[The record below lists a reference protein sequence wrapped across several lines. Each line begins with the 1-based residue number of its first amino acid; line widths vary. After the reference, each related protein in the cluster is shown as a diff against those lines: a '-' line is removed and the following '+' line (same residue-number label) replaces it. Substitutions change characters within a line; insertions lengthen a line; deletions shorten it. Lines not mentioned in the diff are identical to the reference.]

1 MYFLNNGIVIE
12 TALIREVPKICKII
26 TGSRFNFVLVLLG
39 FSAHHEFVC
48 PHRRPLSLRIDKPQ
62 LLLSWP
68 RIACIRFTCLPSFA
82 CLINEKRISLAV

>member
-12 TALIREVPKICKII
+12 IAVIREVPKTVKFVKNIR
-26 TGSRFNFVLVLLG
+26 GSRFNFVLVLLG
-39 FSAHHEFVC
+39 FSTHHEFVC

-68 RIACIRFTCLPSFA
+68 RIACIRFT
-82 CLINEKRISLAV
+82 